1 MPQCWLRPNRRA
13 LLFGMI
19 VPGLLLVAGLWLA
32 SSISVDSQ
40 WPALRWV
47 GYGISTFAGVLAVL
61 LQIAWW
67 KPRVGYEDGYLLAYL
82 QSGAPFRIPID
93 IVECFFLGQ
102 TKTGMRAPDGKEAE
116 TSTVVVRLAESAK
129 DWHHRDIKHALGHWC
144 DGYITI
150 NGTWCEPLS
159 SDVLK
164 QLNDKLIEIHRSRR
178 SDKKMET
185 A

>member
-19 VPGLLLVAGLWLA
+19 VPALLLLAGLWLTNGVPA
-32 SSISVDSQ
+32 DSQ
-40 WPALRWV
+40 WSALRWV
-47 GYGISTFAGVLAVL
+47 GYGVSAFAGVLAVL
-61 LQIAWW
+61 IQIALW
-67 KPRVGYEDGYLLAYL
+67 KPRLGYEDGHLLAYL
-82 QSGAPFRIPID
+82 RSGAPFKIPIE

-102 TKTGMRAPDGKEAE
+102 TKTGMKSPDGKEAE

-129 DWHHRDIKHALGHWC
+129 DWHHREIKHSLGHWC

-164 QLNDKLIEIHRSRR
+164 QLNNKLKETHRSRR
-178 SDKKMET
+178 RATKMET